1 MKKSKLLTLFG
12 VMLAMGVTACSG
24 TANPSDSKQPS
35 TNPSSQPQPSQSSGG
50 DKSSSTPSSQSSS
63 TPTPSPAADPE
74 GHKFGA
80 DEDIAA
86 DAEAGTVAYKKATCG
101 DNDGA
106 IRLKVNQSV
115 ATLTSGST
123 RKSGTPE
130 GYIKLTSNNQS
141 FSFKF
146 NADKSYT
153 GKLYFFG
160 CMDGWS
166 TEGNRDAGFYR
177 QGTPSA
183 KVEVNGAALDASAQQ
198 DKKYRDYFGEE
209 QIDTDLSN
217 PSDHLSVEGYAP
229 FAPVTLKKG
238 INEVKY
244 TRVQTQN
251 MLIKDF
257 VFIVEEA
264 QEWGPAQNVTAKG
277 EGYVGY
283 NLYTNNFNGSKKIE
297 IKALDG
303 TLADGSAI
311 KSGTEEG
318 YVKLDKNGNKISWKF
333 DFNKAGVAMFYH
345 LGFMDSYSA
354 NKDVLYAWTSTSGS
368 HNPTAEGN
376 FRLTVNE
383 AKVDKSAYLN
393 IRAEDLTKDGEE
405 VFDSDKNYSNLTML
419 PIGQAAIAAGDNTVT
434 YERLGSYNYSF
445 SKLIIVFYEH
455 AHATGTAWKSDENGH
470 WHACNDANCPLP
482 DIRMDYAEH
491 AWVADTSKTD
501 HVAESCADENIHY
514 EVCSACSATREVK
527 TPSTVAHVW
536 VDKEAV
542 KNSDD
547 KDVIPTECSGCHH
560 VGAKINEN
568 DYSDASFDKDD
579 DKVADAI
586 RPSQNKAISYKIVV
600 SKAGTYSL
608 EFSMFCKSNGNVAMS
623 QRKFSVKVNGNAATV
638 DLDGTK
644 TPDALG
650 MSATQAVSVQLCS
663 AIALSEGENTIEI
676 TCASYRLHYKGNLAV
691 YEK

>member
-12 VMLAMGVTACSG
+12 VMLAMGITACSG
-24 TANPSDSKQPS
+24 TTNPSDSKPS
-35 TNPSSQPQPSQSSGG
+35 ANPSSQPQPSQSSGG

-63 TPTPSPAADPE
+63 TPAPSPAADPE

-80 DEDIAA
+80 DEEIAA
-86 DAEAGTVAYKKATCG
+86 DAEAGTVAYKKAACE

-115 ATLTSGST
+115 VTLAAGST
-123 RKSGTPE
+123 RKAGTPE
-130 GYIKLTSNNQS
+130 GYVKLTSNNQS

-146 NADKSYT
+146 NADKNYT

-183 KVEVNGAALDASAQQ
+183 KVELNGVALDASAQQ
-198 DKKYRDYFGEE
+198 SKKYRDYFGEE
-209 QIDTDLSN
+209 QVDTGLES

-238 INEVKY
+238 VNEIKY

-264 QEWGPAQNVTAKG
+264 QEWSAPEAVAAKG

-297 IKALDG
+297 IRGLDG
-303 TLADGSAI
+303 TLAEGSAI

-333 DFNKAGVAMFYH
+333 DFGKAGTAMFYH

-354 NKDVLYAWTSTSGS
+354 NKDVLYAWTSTSGN

-393 IRAEDLTKDGEE
+393 IRAEDLTKDGEA
-405 VFDSDKNYSNLTML
+405 VFEESKNYSNLTLL
-419 PIGQAAIAAGDNTVT
+419 PMGQAAIAAGDNTVT

-445 SKLIIVFYEH
+445 SKLVIVFYEH
-455 AHATGTAWKSDENGH
+455 AHAAATAWQSDENGH
-470 WHACNDANCPLP
+470 WHACNDAKCPLP
-482 DIRMDYAEH
+482 DIKMDYAEH
-491 AWVADTSKTD
+491 TWVADTSKTD
-501 HVAESCADENIHY
+501 HEAESCADENIHY
-514 EVCSACSATREVK
+514 EVCSVCGATREVK

-536 VDKEAV
+536 VDKEAI

-547 KDVIPTECSGCHH
+547 KNVVPMECSGCHH

-608 EFSMFCKSNGNVAMS
+608 EFSMFCKSNGGVAMS

-663 AIALSEGENTIEI
+663 AITLNEGENTIEI

>member
-115 ATLTSGST
+115 VTLTSGST

-368 HNPTAEGN
+368 HAPTAEGN

-405 VFDSDKNYSNLTML
+405 VFDSAKNYSNLTML

-623 QRKFSVKVNGNAATV
+623 QRKFSVKVNGNAVTV

>member
-1 MKKSKLLTLFG
+1 MKKAKILTVLG
-12 VMLAMGVTACSG
+12 VLLAMGVTACTG
-24 TANPSDSKQPS
+24 TPTSSADTSKPDSNPSTQPS
-35 TNPSSQPQPSQSSGG
+35 NSTSAPQPSASSN
-50 DKSSSTPSSQSSS
+50 SSSSSS
-63 TPTPSPAADPE
+63 AFDPAATPD
-74 GHKFGA
+74 GHNFGA

-86 DAEAGTVAYKKATCG
+86 DAEAGTVAYKKAACA
-101 DNDGA
+101 DNVGA

-115 ATLTSGST
+115 VTYDGSAK

-130 GYIKLTSNNQS
+130 GYTKLNSDNTS
-141 FSFKF
+141 FSFKI
-146 NADKSYT
+146 NLDKGYS

-160 CMDGWS
+160 RMDGWS

-177 QGTPSA
+177 SGTPSA
-183 KVEVNGAALDASAQQ
+183 KVEVNGVALDASAQQ
-198 DKKYRDYFGEE
+198 NAKYRDYFGEE
-209 QIDTDLSN
+209 QVDTDMSS
-217 PSDHLSVEGYAP
+217 PSDHLSVDGYAP
-229 FAPVTLKKG
+229 FAPVTLAKG
-238 INEVKY
+238 VNEIRY
-244 TRVQTQN
+244 YRVQTQN
-251 MLIKDF
+251 MLIQDF
-257 VFIVEEA
+257 VFIVEEV
-264 QEWGPAQNVTAKG
+264 QEWSAPEAVAAKG

-297 IKALDG
+297 IKGLDG
-303 TLADGSAI
+303 TLAEGSAI
-311 KSGTEEG
+311 KNGTEEG

-333 DFNKAGVAMFYH
+333 DFGKAGTAMFYH

-354 NKDVLYAWTSTSGS
+354 NKDVLYAWTSTSGD
-368 HNPTAEGN
+368 HAPTAEGN

-393 IRAEDLTKDGEE
+393 IRAEDLTKDGEA
-405 VFDSDKNYSNLTML
+405 VFAEDKNFSNLTML
-419 PIGQAAIAAGDNTVT
+419 PFGQAAIAAGDNTIT

-455 AHATGTAWKSDENGH
+455 AHAAATAWQSDDNGH

-482 DIRMDYAEH
+482 DIKMDYAEH
-491 AWVADTSKTD
+491 TWVADTSKTD

-514 EVCSACSATREVK
+514 EVCSVCGATREVK
-527 TPSTVAHVW
+527 SPSTAAHVW
-536 VDKEAV
+536 TDKEAV
-542 KNSDD
+542 KNSDN
-547 KDVIPTECSGCHH
+547 KDVIPMECSGCHH
-560 VGAKINEN
+560 VGAKMSEN
-568 DYSDASFDKDD
+568 DYSDASFDSDN
-579 DKVADAI
+579 DKTPDAI

-608 EFSMFCKSNGNVAMS
+608 EFSMFCKSNGGVAMS

-650 MSATQAVSVQLCS
+650 MSATEAVSVQLCS
-663 AIALSEGENTIEI
+663 AITLNEGENTIEI